1 MQENIP
7 YNMQTALEILFFL
20 KNKMQQQLIQSFKS
34 NNLQKIQ
41 NLIRQRG
48 ANVNQLNVNGLPLL
62 LAAIQKDKL
71 PMVELLLRLGA
82 DPTIKSKTGM
92 SAILFAVSSGS
103 LPMVQFV
110 VEHMGGDHNDKLGFG
125 ANTILLAASRSLD
138 MVRYLES
145 RGADLFS
152 RDRIG
157 YNILVYAVKGE
168 KVDVLKYCIEMGVEV
183 DAKSNS
189 GETVLG
195 YAVSREPPNLEI
207 IRVLVQNGSDPNVLI
222 DGENIL
228 IRFLKECLE
237 RYSGL
242 IIKDDFDIIKVLVE
256 SGGAD
261 ITAKS
266 DEDRDVLF
274 LSRQI
279 AEECDDAG
287 KGYIYEIIEYFE
299 TLYRVFKRQQIQ
311 LNKFITGQKQLD
323 ISKINLFTIKQVIQ
337 RLRPGL
343 VLQGR
348 TKQQLVTMIQ
358 QIKKQRL
365 QQLKQQ
371 KQEQVSLTDPI
382 THQWLINPVL
392 ASDGNVYN
400 RESVQEMLRVMGMRY
415 QGHQLVP
422 NYPRGIGGHFIQS
435 FQTIQGLYPRDPE
448 MAQQLIRIRQLAT
461 RNQQQQGL

>member
-1 MQENIP
+1 
-7 YNMQTALEILFFL
+7 
-20 KNKMQQQLIQSFKS
+20 MQQQLIQSFTS

-41 NLIRQRG
+41 SLVRQRG
-48 ANVNQLNVNGLPLL
+48 ANVNQFNVNGLPLL
-62 LAAIQKDKL
+62 LVAIQKDNL

-82 DPTIKSKTGM
+82 DPTLKSKSGM

-103 LPMVQFV
+103 LSMVQFV
-110 VEHMGGDHNDKLGFG
+110 VEHMGGDPSDKIRFG
-125 ANTILLAASRSLD
+125 ANTIILAASRSLD

-145 RGADLFS
+145 KGADLFS

-168 KVDVLKYCIEMGVEV
+168 KVDVLQYCIEKGVEV

-195 YAVSREPPNLEI
+195 YAVGREPPNLEI

-222 DGENIL
+222 DDENIL
-228 IRFLKECLE
+228 IRFLKECLQ
-237 RYSGL
+237 RDSDL
-242 IIKDDFDIIKVLVE
+242 ITKDDFEIIKVLVE
-256 SGGAD
+256 RGGAD

-266 DEDRDVLF
+266 DEGRDVLF

-287 KGYIYEIIEYFE
+287 QGYINNIIEYFE
-299 TLYRVFKRQQIQ
+299 TLYREFKRQQIQ

-323 ISKINLFTIKQVIQ
+323 ISKFSLFTIKQAIQ

-343 VLQGR
+343 ALQGR
-348 TKQQLVTMIQ
+348 TKQQLTTMIQ

-371 KQEQVSLTDPI
+371 KQQQVSLTDPI
-382 THQWLINPVL
+382 TQQWLINPVL

-448 MAQQLIRIRQLAT
+448 MALQLIRIRQLAI
-461 RNQQQQGL
+461 RNQQQQANGL

>member
-1 MQENIP
+1 MVP
-7 YNMQTALEILFFL
+7 KFYFS

-62 LAAIQKDKL
+62 LAAIQKDNL

-82 DPTIKSKTGM
+82 DPTLKSKSGM

-103 LPMVQFV
+103 LSMVQFV
-110 VEHMGGDHNDKLGFG
+110 VENMGGDPSDKLRFG
-125 ANTILLAASRSLD
+125 ANTIILAASRSLD

-145 RGADLFS
+145 KGADLFS

-168 KVDVLKYCIEMGVEV
+168 KVDVLQYCIEKGVEV

-207 IRVLVQNGSDPNVLI
+207 IRVLVQNGSDPNALI
-222 DGENIL
+222 DDETIL
-228 IRFLKECLE
+228 IRFLKECLQ
-237 RYSGL
+237 RDSSL
-242 IIKDDFDIIKVLVE
+242 ITKDDFDIIKVLVE
-256 SGGAD
+256 NGAD

-266 DEDRDVLF
+266 DEGRDVLF
-274 LSRQI
+274 LSQQI

-287 KGYIYEIIEYFE
+287 KGYIYEIVQYFE
-299 TLYRVFKRQQIQ
+299 TLYREFKRQQIQ

-348 TKQQLVTMIQ
+348 TKQQLATMIQ

-371 KQEQVSLTDPI
+371 KQQQVYLTDPI
-382 THQWLINPVL
+382 TQQWLINPVL

-422 NYPRGIGGHFIQS
+422 NYPRGIGGNFIQS

-448 MAQQLIRIRQLAT
+448 MAQQLIRIRQLAI
-461 RNQQQQGL
+461 RNQQQQANGL

>member
-1 MQENIP
+1 
-7 YNMQTALEILFFL
+7 
-20 KNKMQQQLIQSFKS
+20 MQQQLIQSFKS

-62 LAAIQKDKL
+62 LAAIQKDNL

-82 DPTIKSKTGM
+82 DPSLKSKTGM

-103 LPMVQFV
+103 LSMVQFV
-110 VEHMGGDHNDKLGFG
+110 VERMGGDPSDKLGFG
-125 ANTILLAASRSLD
+125 ANTIMLAASRSLD

-145 RGADLFS
+145 RGADLYA
-152 RDRIG
+152 RDRSG
-157 YNILVYAVKGE
+157 YTILVYAVKGE
-168 KVDVLKYCIEMGVEV
+168 KVDVLQYCLEKGVEV
-183 DAKSNS
+183 DALSNL
-189 GETVLG
+189 GKTVLG

-207 IRVLVQNGSDPNVLI
+207 IRVLVQNGSDPNALI
-222 DGENIL
+222 DDETIL
-228 IRFLKECLE
+228 IRFLKECLQ
-237 RYSGL
+237 RDSSL
-242 IIKDDFDIIKVLVE
+242 ITKDDFDIIKILVE
-256 SGGAD
+256 NGAD

-266 DEDRDVLF
+266 DEGRDVLF

-299 TLYRVFKRQQIQ
+299 TLYRAFKRQQIQ

-343 VLQGR
+343 ALQGR
-348 TKQQLVTMIQ
+348 TKQQLETMIQ

-371 KQEQVSLTDPI
+371 KLEQVSLTDPI
-382 THQWLINPVL
+382 TQQWLTNPVL
-392 ASDGNVYN
+392 ASDGNIYN
-400 RESVQEMLRVMGMRY
+400 RESVQEMLRIMGMRY

-448 MAQQLIRIRQLAT
+448 MAQQLIRIRQLAIQ
-461 RNQQQQGL
+461 NQQLQQQANGL

>member
-1 MQENIP
+1 
-7 YNMQTALEILFFL
+7 
-20 KNKMQQQLIQSFKS
+20 MQQQLIQSFKS

-82 DPTIKSKTGM
+82 DPTLKSKSGM

-110 VEHMGGDHNDKLGFG
+110 VEHMGGDPSDKLHFG
-125 ANTILLAASRSLD
+125 ANTIILAASRSLD

-152 RDRIG
+152 RDRVG

-168 KVDVLKYCIEMGVEV
+168 KVDVLQYCIEKGVEV

-195 YAVSREPPNLEI
+195 YAVKREPPNLEI
-207 IRVLVQNGSDPNVLI
+207 IRVLVQNGSDPNALI
-222 DGENIL
+222 EDETIL
-228 IRFLKECLE
+228 IRFLKECLQ
-237 RYSGL
+237 RDSSL
-242 IIKDDFDIIKVLVE
+242 ITKDDFDIIKILVE
-256 SGGAD
+256 NGAD

-266 DEDRDVLF
+266 DEGRDVLF

-299 TLYRVFKRQQIQ
+299 TLYREFKRQQIQ

-348 TKQQLVTMIQ
+348 TKQQLATMIQ

-371 KQEQVSLTDPI
+371 KQQQVSLTDPI
-382 THQWLINPVL
+382 TQQWLINPVL

-448 MAQQLIRIRQLAT
+448 MAQQLIRIRQLAIQ
-461 RNQQQQGL
+461 NQQLQQQANGL